1 MAAKKY
7 VKHLFKMTDRFM
19 NYLMLICM
27 LELDIGLIDGVKLNF
42 DQSFLQFNVK
52 KKLYAKS
59 STAEY

>member
-7 VKHLFKMTDRFM
+7 IKHLFKVIDRFII
-19 NYLMLICM
+19 YLM
-27 LELDIGLIDGVKLNF
+27 LELDTGLVDVGEFNF

-59 STAEY
+59 SS